1 MKNPAEEMKARSSMS
16 STFGSMMN
24 PDMKD
29 FKLSMDQV
37 LKQRKRNTYAGSD
50 DDSDGAEVVSV
61 GAIYMNVIDVNSVVF
76 LLMQEITE
84 EMIFRCSMT
93 SDYSKIE
100 TLPIM
105 G

>member
-1 MKNPAEEMKARSSMS
+1 
-16 STFGSMMN
+16 
-24 PDMKD
+24 
-29 FKLSMDQV
+29 
-37 LKQRKRNTYAGSD
+37 
-50 DDSDGAEVVSV
+50 
-61 GAIYMNVIDVNSVVF
+61 MNVIDVNSVVF